1 MDRDAKIKRKR
12 DLMQLR
18 DLKEKMRT
26 VLLQIA
32 ALDCSKFDPHDAS
45 VSPQSIII

>member
-1 MDRDAKIKRKR
+1 MDHAAKIKRKR
-12 DLMQLR
+12 DFMQLR

-32 ALDCSKFDPHDAS
+32 ALDRSKSDPHDS
-45 VSPQSIII
+45 PVSPQPISI

>member
-1 MDRDAKIKRKR
+1 MEHIAKIKRRR

-32 ALDCSKFDPHDAS
+32 ALDRSKSDPHGSS
-45 VSPQSIII
+45 VSTKFTSM